1 LRIKPNTTF
10 PLELPF
16 VVVESLEKDEA
27 VNVQHEL
34 SGQSNALVTVEDQES
49 KDGNL
54 LLLDVM
60 GKMLGR
66 FAGTL

>member
-1 LRIKPNTTF
+1 
-10 PLELPF
+10 LE
-16 VVVESLEKDEA
+16 EQEA

-34 SGQSNALVTVEDQES
+34 SGHSDALVIVEDQES

-66 FAGTL
+66 FAGMLLQLDPVAATKIASRSTLAI